1 MLKNI
6 LFLIFI
12 LTILSGCQIEQKSSY
27 KTAELQQG
35 LPKILNPIEKSLPF
49 KIQSYSVLESN
60 NDSIDIYIGF
70 LKQVAQSGNWIAL
83 ASNNQIKQFTT
94 VDFNQNSKS
103 EKEND
108 IDIEFNNS
116 TNRVSLR
123 IKKLDTLENKITY
136 SWINQ
141 SILTDSLTVLTIDK
155 PLVKGKIFP
164 SIELRDINE
173 GKFDLNKFKGQ
184 TIVFNW
190 WAVWCAPCR
199 KEIPGLNKLVSKY
212 SDKNV
217 KFVSITDDSKDEV
230 LGFLEKNEF
239 LYDITFISKNDRV
252 LFGNSYPKNIVI
264 DSTGIITFYK
274 EGGNENVW
282 LEIDQHLS
290 GINNVDK
297 KTIANN

>member
-6 LFLIFI
+6 FIAIFI
-12 LTILSGCQIEQKSSY
+12 LTVLSSCQKEQKSSY
-27 KTAELQQG
+27 KTAEFQIG
-35 LPKILNPIEKSLPF
+35 FPEILKPIEKSLPF
-49 KIQSYSVLESN
+49 KIQSHSILETN

-70 LKQVAQSGNWIAL
+70 LKQGEQTGNWIAL
-83 ASNNQIKQFTT
+83 ASNKQIKQFTT
-94 VDFNQNSKS
+94 VDFKQDS
-103 EKEND
+103 ENIKEND

-116 TNRVSLR
+116 INRVSLR
-123 IKKLDTLENKITY
+123 IKKLDTLKNNITY

-164 SIELRDINE
+164 SIELTDINGE
-173 GKFDLNKFKGQ
+173 NFDLNKLKGQ

-217 KFVSITDDSKDEV
+217 KFVSITDDSKDKV
-230 LGFLEKNEF
+230 SGFLEKNKFE
-239 LYDITFISKNDRV
+239 YDITFISKNDRV

-264 DSTGIITFYK
+264 DNNKNITFYI

-282 LEIDQHLS
+282 LEIDQHLTEL
-290 GINNVDK
+290 NNK
-297 KTIANN
+297 K